1 MLVEEKEGTE
11 FLTVEEVARSLR
23 VHERTVYRLLL
34 RGGLRGT
41 RVGRVWRIRRS
52 ALELFL
58 NQDERPAGES

>member
-1 MLVEEKEGTE
+1 MGEEDEGVE

-52 ALELFL
+52 AYEVFL
-58 NQDERPAGES
+58 SAGERLVDDR